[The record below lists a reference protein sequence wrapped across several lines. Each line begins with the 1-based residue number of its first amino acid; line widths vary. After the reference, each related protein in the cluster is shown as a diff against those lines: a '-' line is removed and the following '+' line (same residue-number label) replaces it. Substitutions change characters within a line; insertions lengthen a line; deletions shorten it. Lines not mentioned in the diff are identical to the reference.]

1 MCSSDLDDLEI
12 TAPKVLSATWKTTRL
27 FKRKRGEQFDIVEGQ
42 CVQGELTDA
51 VDADGNAVFERN
63 DTNSDGSVRIRE

>member
-1 MCSSDLDDLEI
+1 MCSSDL
-12 TAPKVLSATWKTTRL
+12 
-27 FKRKRGEQFDIVEGQ
+27 EQFDIVEGQ